1 MNRFQ
6 NWYKIQPPALRLLL
20 TVNVVLYLLWQVL
33 LRHFGFMNSFFL
45 EYLALDVEFTTLF
58 LKPWSLI
65 TYNFLHL
72 GLGFGGF
79 LHILFNMLWL
89 YWIGKE
95 YEELHGPHRLFAAY
109 IIAGIGGGL
118 LTLLLH
124 AIFPTVSAFNGPVV
138 GASASVLGIMMCVAT
153 LYPFKSVALFLLGN
167 IRLLYIVLGWLVL
180 EAFIF
185 STGGTS
191 LSAHWG
197 GVLFG
202 FLFAKAESNGVNL
215 SSWAGFI
222 FGMGGGSS
230 RGRAA
235 DNPGF
240 LQRIDSWLGNKKASK
255 PATPPAATRT
265 RTAERTVSR
274 EDVSVE
280 TTEESEVDRI
290 LDKISEH
297 GYEALTAEEK
307 RILYEA
313 SQR

>member
-1 MNRFQ
+1 MLIF
-6 NWYKIQPPALRLLL
+6 
-20 TVNVVLYLLWQVL
+20 
-33 LRHFGFMNSFFL
+33 S
-45 EYLALDVEFTTLF
+45 TLI
-58 LKPWSLI
+58 LKPWSLV

-109 IIAGIGGGL
+109 IVCGIGGGI
-118 LTLLLH
+118 LTLVLH
-124 AIFPTVSAFNGPVV
+124 ALFPGVSAFSGPVV
-138 GASASVLGIMMCVAT
+138 GASASVLGIMMVVAT
-153 LYPFKSVALFLLGN
+153 LYPYKSVGLFLLGN

-180 EAFIF
+180 EALIF

-202 FLFAKAESNGVNL
+202 FLFAKAESNGINL
-215 SSWAGFI
+215 STWAGFI
-222 FGMGGGSS
+222 FGASPSKS
-230 RGRAA
+230 RKRKA
-235 DNPGF
+235 NTPGF
-240 LQRIDSWLGNKKASK
+240 LEKIDSWLGDTKGSK
-255 PATPPAATRT
+255 PTPPPATGKRSG
-265 RTAERTVSR
+265 ESSFPQG
-274 EDVSVE
+274 DVSVE
-280 TTEESEVDRI
+280 TTADSEVDRI